1 MPINDRTEYKATD
14 RHVFL
19 VFVLHFIYLLLELL
33 LLLLFS
39 PYFFTNQ
46 SFRLVFTHPCG
57 CYDNDR
63 NATFNLMLVMF
74 YKYILCPWGCV

>member
-19 VFVLHFIYLLLELL
+19 VSVLHFIYLLLELLL

-46 SFRLVFTHPCG
+46 SFRLVFTHPC

-63 NATFNLMLVMF
+63 NATFNLMSFIPAASLT
-74 YKYILCPWGCV
+74 